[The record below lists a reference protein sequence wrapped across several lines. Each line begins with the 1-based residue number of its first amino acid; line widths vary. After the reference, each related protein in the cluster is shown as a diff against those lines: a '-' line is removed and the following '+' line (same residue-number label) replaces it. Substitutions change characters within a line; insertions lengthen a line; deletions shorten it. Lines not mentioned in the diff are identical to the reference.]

1 MIRVREIDMERD
13 LVAVE
18 ELEKRVEVGSLIVDE
33 LGDPMFR
40 IRHAPDHIMLVAEY
54 GESKDIVGVVRAC
67 VKMVTRGRPPTSSK
81 PAYVKVAYILGLRV
95 SPSHRRRGIATALV
109 QYVETWSSCRGAAYT
124 YMSTTA
130 ENAPSLALFTN
141 HRLSYS
147 PFRRPLILAHP
158 VHSHNLPFPSR
169 RPIRRL
175 SPTSAAALYARL
187 LPPSSAELLPLDFP
201 SLLSHHLTL
210 GSFLAISSSS
220 SSFALLSVFD
230 STRAIRLRI
239 AKTPSLLLRTSMA
252 ILRALDTCM
261 PWARIPSI
269 RDVFKP
275 FGIYILFGLC
285 MSGSDGPSL
294 LHSLCRF
301 AHNLAMRNP
310 ACAFVVADVGSRDP
324 ARTAVPHWR
333 CFSSDQDV
341 LCVKCLR
348 GNTNIDDDD
357 DDDDWIAS
365 PPPSDK
371 MIFVDPREL

>member
-109 QYVETWSSCRGAAYT
+109 EYVETWSSCRGAAYA

-130 ENAPSLALFTN
+130 ENTP
-141 HRLSYS
+141 
-147 PFRRPLILAHP
+147 
-158 VHSHNLPFPSR
+158 
-169 RPIRRL
+169 
-175 SPTSAAALYARL
+175 

-210 GSFLAISSSS
+210 GSFLVVSSSS

-252 ILRALDTCM
+252 ILRALDACM
-261 PWARIPSI
+261 PWARIPSV

-285 MSGSDGPSL
+285 MSGPDGPSL
-294 LHSLCRF
+294 LLSLCRF
-301 AHNLAMRNP
+301 AHNLAVRNP

-341 LCVKCLR
+341 LCVKRLR
-348 GNTNIDDDD
+348 GNTNIDDDDDNDD

>member
-81 PAYVKVAYILGLRV
+81 PAYVKVAYILGLRYSTSRRGAPAGGRLHLHV
-95 SPSHRRRGIATALV
+95 DHRRER
-109 QYVETWSSCRGAAYT
+109 
-124 YMSTTA
+124 
-130 ENAPSLALFTN
+130 
-141 HRLSYS
+141 RL
-147 PFRRPLILAHP
+147 P
-158 VHSHNLPFPSR
+158 
-169 RPIRRL
+169 RPIHQ
-175 SPTSAAALYARL
+175 
-187 LPPSSAELLPLDFP
+187 PPPLLLPLPPPPHPRPSRPLPQPTPPLPPPHPPPLPNLRRRSLRPPPSPLLRRAPPPRLP